1 MGMIAPSLLAG
12 ALVGM
17 GLLVA
22 LRVAVDPPLPQLGRR
37 LAELYEPPPGDGA
50 EAVRARWRAWALKS
64 VRVGGPD
71 LARLR
76 RDLAI
81 CDLTIERHAV
91 VKLGFAVGGTVVP
104 LAVAAAWA
112 AVGISVVPAVIAL
125 AMAVAA
131 VTGFVVPDVVLAR
144 RAARR
149 RRDFRYAL
157 SLFLELVVIVLAGG
171 GGVNTALYDAASA
184 GSGWAF
190 GALRRTLHTAR
201 LQRRSPWAALTELA
215 DQIGSI
221 ELREL
226 SSSVELAGTSGARVR
241 DSLRA
246 KAISVRDHELAE
258 SEAEAL
264 AASERMG
271 GPMVGMFVG
280 LILLIGYPAMVTVLA
295 L

>member
-1 MGMIAPSLLAG
+1 MIAPSLLAG
-12 ALVGM
+12 
-17 GLLVA
+17 GLIGAGVLVA
-22 LRVAVDPPLPQLGRR
+22 VRVAVAPPLPQLRRR
-37 LAELYEPPPGDGA
+37 LVELYEPPPGDGA
-50 EAVRARWRAWALKS
+50 EAVRARWRAWALKA

-71 LARLR
+71 LASLR
-76 RDLAI
+76 RDLAV
-81 CDLTIERHAV
+81 CDLTMERHAV
-91 VKLGFAVGGTVVP
+91 VKLGFAVGGMVVP
-104 LAVAAAWA
+104 LVVAAIWAAAGIAVAPAVVFVAMTAA
-112 AVGISVVPAVIAL
+112 AVA
-125 AMAVAA
+125 
-131 VTGFVVPDVVLAR
+131 GFVVPDVVLAS

-184 GSGWAF
+184 GSGWGF

-215 DQIGSI
+215 DQIGSL

-226 SSSVELAGTSGARVR
+226 ASSIELAGTSGARVR

>member
-1 MGMIAPSLLAG
+1 MIAPSLLAG
-12 ALVGM
+12 ALIGM

-22 LRVAVDPPLPQLGRR
+22 LRVAVEPPMPHLGRR
-37 LAELYEPPPGDGA
+37 LTELYEPPPGDGA
-50 EAVRARWRAWALKS
+50 EAVRARWRSWALKAM
-64 VRVGGPD
+64 RFGGPD
-71 LARLR
+71 LATLR
-76 RDLAI
+76 RDLAV
-81 CDLTIERHAV
+81 CDLTMERHAV
-91 VKLGFAVGGTVVP
+91 VKLGFAVGGALIP
-104 LAVAAAWA
+104 LAVAAVWA
-112 AVGISVVPAVIAL
+112 AAGIT
-125 AMAVAA
+125 VAA
-131 VTGFVVPDVVLAR
+131 VVIVLAATVAAVAGFVVPDVVLAR

-149 RRDFRYAL
+149 RRDFRYGL

-184 GSGWAF
+184 GTGWGF

-226 SSSVELAGTSGARVR
+226 ASSIELAGTSGARVR
-241 DSLRA
+241 ESLRA

>member
-1 MGMIAPSLLAG
+1 MIGPSLLAG
-12 ALVGM
+12 GLIGVGV
-17 GLLVA
+17 LVA
-22 LRVAVDPPLPQLGRR
+22 LRVAVDPPQPNLSRR
-37 LAELYEPPPGDGA
+37 LVELYEPPLGDSFD
-50 EAVRARWRAWALKS
+50 AVRARWQAWGLRALRAA
-64 VRVGGPD
+64 GAD
-71 LARLR
+71 LGALR
-76 RDLAI
+76 RDLAVS
-81 CDLTIERHAV
+81 DVTLERHAT
-91 VKLGFAVGGTVVP
+91 VKLGFAVGGALVP
-104 LAVAAAWA
+104 VAVAAVWA
-112 AVGISVVPAVIAL
+112 AVGIDVPAAVVAL
-125 AMAVAA
+125 AAA
-131 VTGFVVPDVVLAR
+131 GAAAAGFFLPDAMLAR

-171 GGVNTALYDAASA
+171 GGVNTALYDAAGS

-190 GALRRTLHTAR
+190 VELRRSLHTAR

-215 DQIGSI
+215 ERIGSV

-226 SSSVELAGTSGARVR
+226 ASSVELAGTSGARVR

-258 SEAEAL
+258 AEAEAL
-264 AASERMG
+264 ADSERMG

>member
-1 MGMIAPSLLAG
+1 MAMIAPSLLAG
-12 ALVGM
+12 GLIGM

-22 LRVAVDPPLPQLGRR
+22 LRVAVQPPMPHLGRR
-37 LAELYEPPPGDGA
+37 LIELYEPPPGDGA
-50 EAVRARWRAWALKS
+50 DTVRARWRSWALNAM
-64 VRVGGPD
+64 RVGGPD
-71 LARLR
+71 LATLR
-76 RDLAI
+76 RDLTV
-81 CDLTIERHAV
+81 CDLTMERHAV
-91 VKLGFAVGGTVVP
+91 VKLGFAVGGAVVP
-104 LAVAAAWA
+104 LAVATVWTAA
-112 AVGISVVPAVIAL
+112 GITVPPAVIAL
-125 AMAVAA
+125 AVTVAA
-131 VTGFVVPDVVLAR
+131 VAGFVVPDMVLAR

-149 RRDFRYAL
+149 RRDFRYGL
-157 SLFLELVVIVLAGG
+157 ILFLELVVIVLAGG

-184 GSGWAF
+184 GTGWGF

-226 SSSVELAGTSGARVR
+226 ASSIELAGTSGARVR
-241 DSLRA
+241 ESLRA

>member
-1 MGMIAPSLLAG
+1 MIAPSLLAG
-12 ALVGM
+12 ALIGM

-22 LRVAVDPPLPQLGRR
+22 LRVAVEPPLPNLGRR
-37 LAELYEPPPGDGA
+37 LTELYEAPPGDGA
-50 EAVRARWRAWALKS
+50 EAVRARWRAWALKAM
-64 VRVGGPD
+64 RLGGPD
-71 LARLR
+71 LVTLR
-76 RDLAI
+76 RDLAA
-81 CDLTIERHAV
+81 CDLTMERHAV
-91 VKLGFAVGGTVVP
+91 VKLGFAVGGAVVP
-104 LAVAAAWA
+104 LAVAAVWA
-112 AVGISVVPAVIAL
+112 AVGIIVAPAIIAL
-125 AMAVAA
+125 AMTGAAVA
-131 VTGFVVPDVVLAR
+131 GFVVPDVVLSR

-149 RRDFRYAL
+149 RRDFRYGL

-215 DQIGSI
+215 DQIGSA

-226 SSSVELAGTSGARVR
+226 ASSVELAGTSGARVR

-246 KAISVRDHELAE
+246 KAISVRDHELTE

>member
-1 MGMIAPSLLAG
+1 AM
-12 ALVGM
+12 
-17 GLLVA
+17 VA
-22 LRVAVDPPLPQLGRR
+22 LMA
-37 LAELYEPPPGDGA
+37 A
-50 EAVRARWRAWALKS
+50 
-64 VRVGGPD
+64 
-71 LARLR
+71 
-76 RDLAI
+76 
-81 CDLTIERHAV
+81 
-91 VKLGFAVGGTVVP
+91 GT
-104 LAVAAAWA
+104 
-112 AVGISVVPAVIAL
+112 AVIGFL
-125 AMAVAA
+125 LPDAM
-131 VTGFVVPDVVLAR
+131 LAR

-171 GGVNTALYDAASA
+171 GGVNTALYDAAGA

-190 GALRRTLHTAR
+190 VELRRSLHTAR

-215 DQIGSI
+215 ERIGSV

-226 SSSVELAGTSGARVR
+226 ASSVELAGTSGARVR

-258 SEAEAL
+258 AEAEAL
-264 AASERMG
+264 ADSERMG

>member
-1 MGMIAPSLLAG
+1 MIAPSLLAG
-12 ALVGM
+12 ALIGM

-22 LRVAVDPPLPQLGRR
+22 LRAAVEPPMPHLGRR
-37 LAELYEPPPGDGA
+37 LTELYEPPPGDGA
-50 EAVRARWRAWALKS
+50 EAVRARWRSWALKAM
-64 VRVGGPD
+64 RLGGPD
-71 LARLR
+71 LATLR
-76 RDLAI
+76 RDLAV
-81 CDLTIERHAV
+81 CDLTMERHAV
-91 VKLGFAVGGTVVP
+91 VKLGFAVGGALVP
-104 LAVAAAWA
+104 LAVAAVWA
-112 AVGISVVPAVIAL
+112 AAGITVAPAVIVL
-125 AMAVAA
+125 AATVAA
-131 VTGFVVPDVVLAR
+131 VAGFVVPDVVLAR

-149 RRDFRYAL
+149 RRDFRYGL

-184 GSGWAF
+184 GTGWGF

-215 DQIGSI
+215 DQIDSG

-226 SSSVELAGTSGARVR
+226 ASSVELAGTSGARVR
-241 DSLRA
+241 ESLRA

>member
-1 MGMIAPSLLAG
+1 MIAPSLLAG
-12 ALVGM
+12 ALIGA

-22 LRVAVDPPLPQLGRR
+22 LRMAVDPPLPQLGRR
-37 LAELYEPPPGDGA
+37 LAELYEPPPGDGVQ
-50 EAVRARWRAWALKS
+50 AVRARWDAWALKA
-64 VRVGGPD
+64 VRLGRPD

-91 VKLGFAVGGTVVP
+91 VKLGFAVAGAVVP
-104 LAVAAAWA
+104 LVVGGVWAAA
-112 AVGISVVPAVIAL
+112 GITVVPAVIAV
-125 AMAVAA
+125 AMAIAA
-131 VTGFVVPDVVLAR
+131 SSGFVVPVVVLAR
-144 RAARR
+144 RADRR

-171 GGVNTALYDAASA
+171 GGVNTALYDASNA

-190 GALRRTLHTAR
+190 GALRRTLHGAR

-215 DQIGSI
+215 ERIGSI

-246 KAISVRDHELAE
+246 KAVSVRDHELAE

>member
-1 MGMIAPSLLAG
+1 MIGPSLLAG
-12 ALVGM
+12 ALIGTGV
-17 GLLVA
+17 LVA
-22 LRVAVDPPLPQLGRR
+22 LRVAVEPPLPHLGRR
-37 LAELYEPPPGDGA
+37 LAELYEPPPGDGT
-50 EAVRARWRAWALKS
+50 EAVRARWRAWALNAL
-64 VRVGGPD
+64 RIGGPD
-71 LARLR
+71 FATLR
-76 RDLAI
+76 RDLAV
-81 CDLTIERHAV
+81 CDLTMERHAV
-91 VKLGFAVGGTVVP
+91 VKLGFAVGGAVVP
-104 LAVAAAWA
+104 LAVAAVWA
-112 AVGISVVPAVIAL
+112 AVDITVPLAVIAA
-125 AMAVAA
+125 AMAAAA
-131 VTGFVVPDVVLAR
+131 VAGFVVPDVVLAR

-171 GGVNTALYDAASA
+171 GGVNTALNDAASA

-190 GALRRTLHTAR
+190 ATLRRTLHTAR
-201 LQRRSPWAALTELA
+201 LQRRSPWAALTDLA
-215 DQIGSI
+215 DQFGSA

-226 SSSVELAGTSGARVR
+226 ASSVELAGTSGARVR

>member
-1 MGMIAPSLLAG
+1 MIAPSLLAG
-12 ALVGM
+12 GMIGM

-22 LRVAVDPPLPQLGRR
+22 LRVAVQPPMPHLGRR
-37 LAELYEPPPGDGA
+37 LIELYEPPPGDGA
-50 EAVRARWRAWALKS
+50 EAVRARWRAWALKAM
-64 VRVGGPD
+64 RFGGPD
-71 LARLR
+71 LATLR
-76 RDLAI
+76 RDLAV
-81 CDLTIERHAV
+81 CDLTMERHAV
-91 VKLGFAVGGTVVP
+91 VKLGFAVGGAVVP
-104 LAVAAAWA
+104 LAVATVWA
-112 AVGISVVPAVIAL
+112 AAGITVPAAVLAL
-125 AMAVAA
+125 AMMVAA
-131 VTGFVVPDVVLAR
+131 VAGFVVPDMVLAR

-149 RRDFRYAL
+149 RRDFRYGL

-184 GSGWAF
+184 GTGWGF

-226 SSSVELAGTSGARVR
+226 ASSVELAGTSGARVR
-241 DSLRA
+241 ESLRA

>member
-1 MGMIAPSLLAG
+1 
-12 ALVGM
+12 
-17 GLLVA
+17 
-22 LRVAVDPPLPQLGRR
+22 
-37 LAELYEPPPGDGA
+37 ELYEPPPGDGA
-50 EAVRARWRAWALKS
+50 EAVRARWRSWALKAM
-64 VRVGGPD
+64 RFGGPD
-71 LARLR
+71 LATLR
-76 RDLAI
+76 RDLAV
-81 CDLTIERHAV
+81 CDLTMERHAV
-91 VKLGFAVGGTVVP
+91 VKLGFAVGGALVP
-104 LAVAAAWA
+104 LAVAAVWA
-112 AVGISVVPAVIAL
+112 AVGIAVPAAVVAV
-125 AMAVAA
+125 AVTVAA
-131 VTGFVVPDVVLAR
+131 VAGFVVPDVVLAR

-149 RRDFRYAL
+149 RRDFRYGL

-184 GSGWAF
+184 GTGWGF

-215 DQIGSI
+215 DQIGSG

-226 SSSVELAGTSGARVR
+226 ASSVELAGTSGARVR
-241 DSLRA
+241 ESLRA

>member
-1 MGMIAPSLLAG
+1 VIAPSMLAG
-12 ALVGM
+12 GLAGLGLV
-17 GLLVA
+17 VV
-22 LRVAVDPPLPQLGRR
+22 LRAAIDPPQPNLARR
-37 LAELYEPPPGDGA
+37 LTELYEPPPGDGI
-50 EAVRARWRAWALKS
+50 ELVRARWQAWGLRAL
-64 VRVGGPD
+64 RVGGGD
-71 LARLR
+71 LSDLR
-76 RDLAI
+76 RDLAVCAI
-81 CDLTIERHAV
+81 TIERHAA
-91 VKLGFAVGGTVVP
+91 VKLGFAVGGAAVP
-104 LAVAAAWA
+104 VAVAALWGGAGMTVPPA
-112 AVGISVVPAVIAL
+112 AVAL
-125 AMAVAA
+125 VAA
-131 VTGFVVPDVVLAR
+131 AAAVSGFVLPDAILAR

-184 GSGWAF
+184 GSGWGF

-215 DQIGSI
+215 DQIGSG

-226 SSSVELAGTSGARVR
+226 ASSIELAGTSGARVR
-241 DSLRA
+241 ESLRA

>member
-1 MGMIAPSLLAG
+1 MIAPSLLAG
-12 ALVGM
+12 ALIGT

-22 LRVAVDPPLPQLGRR
+22 LRVAIDPPQPNLSRR
-37 LAELYEPPPGDGA
+37 LTELYEPPPGDGLDL
-50 EAVRARWRAWALKS
+50 VRARWHAWGLRAL
-64 VRVGGPD
+64 RVGGGD
-71 LARLR
+71 LTGLR
-76 RDLAI
+76 RDLAV
-81 CDLTIERHAV
+81 CDTTLERHAA
-91 VKLGFAVGGTVVP
+91 VKLGFAVGGAVVP
-104 LAVAAAWA
+104 LAVALLWSAAGITVA
-112 AVGISVVPAVIAL
+112 AGVVAL
-125 AMAVAA
+125 ASAGCAV
-131 VTGFVVPDVVLAR
+131 VGFVLPDTVLAR

-171 GGVNTALYDAASA
+171 GGINTALYDGASA

-190 GALRRTLHTAR
+190 VELRRSLHTAR
-201 LQRRSPWAALTELA
+201 LQRRSPWAALSDLA
-215 DQIGSI
+215 DRIGSL

-226 SSSVELAGTSGARVR
+226 ASSVELAGTSGARVR

-258 SEAEAL
+258 TEAEAL
-264 AASERMG
+264 ADSERMG

-280 LILLIGYPAMVTVLA
+280 LILLIGYPAMATVLA

>member
-1 MGMIAPSLLAG
+1 MIVPSLVAG
-12 ALVGM
+12 ALIGSGV
-17 GLLVA
+17 LLA
-22 LRVAVDPPLPQLGRR
+22 LRVAVDPPQPHLGRR
-37 LAELYEPPPGDGA
+37 LSELYEPPPADGVDF
-50 EAVRARWRAWALKS
+50 VRARWQAWGISAL
-64 VRVGGPD
+64 RLGGRD
-71 LARLR
+71 LAALR

-81 CDLTIERHAV
+81 CGITMERHAA
-91 VKLGFAVGGTVVP
+91 VKLGFAVGGAVVP
-104 LAVAAAWA
+104 LAVAAVWA
-112 AVGISVVPAVIAL
+112 AAQVSVPPAV
-125 AMAVAA
+125 VAA
-131 VTGFVVPDVVLAR
+131 SVAGGAVVGFIVPDAVLAR
-144 RAARR
+144 RSARR
-149 RRDFRYAL
+149 RRDFAYAL
-157 SLFLELVVIVLAGG
+157 ALFLELVVIVLAGG
-171 GGVNTALYDAASA
+171 GGVNTALYDAAGA

-190 GALRRTLHTAR
+190 GELRRSLHTAR

-215 DQIGSI
+215 EGIGST

-226 SSSVELAGTSGARVR
+226 ASSVELAGTSGAKVR

-258 SEAEAL
+258 SETEAL

>member
-1 MGMIAPSLLAG
+1 MIAPSLLAG
-12 ALVGM
+12 GLIGM

-22 LRVAVDPPLPQLGRR
+22 VRVAVQPPMPHLGRR
-37 LAELYEPPPGDGA
+37 LIELYEPPPGDGA
-50 EAVRARWRAWALKS
+50 EAVRARWRSGALKAM
-64 VRVGGPD
+64 RVGGPD
-71 LARLR
+71 LATLR
-76 RDLAI
+76 RDLAV
-81 CDLTIERHAV
+81 CDLTMERHAV
-91 VKLGFAVGGTVVP
+91 VKLGFAVGGALVP
-104 LAVAAAWA
+104 LAVAAVWA
-112 AVGISVVPAVIAL
+112 AAGINVPPAVIAL
-125 AMAVAA
+125 AVTVAA
-131 VTGFVVPDVVLAR
+131 VAGFVVPDMVLAR

-149 RRDFRYAL
+149 RRDFRYGL

-184 GSGWAF
+184 GTGWGF

-215 DQIGSI
+215 DQIGSG

-226 SSSVELAGTSGARVR
+226 ASSIELAGTSGARVR
-241 DSLRA
+241 ESLRA

>member
-1 MGMIAPSLLAG
+1 MLAPSLVAG
-12 ALVGM
+12 AVIGS
-17 GLLVA
+17 GLLLA
-22 LRVAVDPPLPQLGRR
+22 LRVAVDPPQPNLGRR
-37 LAELYEPPPGDGA
+37 LGELYEAPPGDGI
-50 EAVRARWRAWALKS
+50 EVVRARWHAWGLRAL
-64 VRVGGPD
+64 RVGG
-71 LARLR
+71 
-76 RDLAI
+76 RDLASLQR
-81 CDLTIERHAV
+81 DLYVCSTTIERHAA
-91 VKLGFAVGGTVVP
+91 VKLGFAVAGAAVPVGVAVVWAAAGIIVSP
-104 LAVAAAWA
+104 PVVALAAAGAAVA
-112 AVGISVVPAVIAL
+112 
-125 AMAVAA
+125 
-131 VTGFVVPDVVLAR
+131 GFVLPDASLAR

-171 GGVNTALYDAASA
+171 GGVNTALYDGAGA

-190 GALRRTLHTAR
+190 VELRRCLHTAR

-215 DQIGSI
+215 ERIGST

-226 SSSVELAGTSGARVR
+226 ASSVELAGTSGARVR

-258 SEAEAL
+258 AEADAL